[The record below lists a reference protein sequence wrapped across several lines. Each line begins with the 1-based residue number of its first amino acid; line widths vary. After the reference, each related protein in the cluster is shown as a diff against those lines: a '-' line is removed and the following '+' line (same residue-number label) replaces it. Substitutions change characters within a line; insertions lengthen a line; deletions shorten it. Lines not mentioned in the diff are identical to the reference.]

1 MEIGGFDLDK
11 KCLII
16 AELSAN
22 HGGSLDT
29 ALATVKAAKQA
40 GADAIKLQTF
50 TPDTI
55 TIDSDKEYFQI
66 NNGSLW
72 DGRNLYNLYNEA
84 HTPWAWHK
92 ALFDAAE
99 EEGLICFSSP
109 FDKTAVD
116 FLEEFNV
123 PAYKIASFEIQ
134 DTPLIEY
141 TASKGKPIIISTGI
155 ATEEDI
161 KLAVDT
167 CRNVGNDQIIL
178 LKCTSSYPAPIELAN
193 LNTIPDLKT
202 RFGVEA
208 GLSDHTRGI
217 VVPAISV
224 AVGGKVIEKHFILD
238 KNIGGPDVEFSLDP
252 KEFRE
257 MVDSV
262 RAAESALGIATYD
275 MDEKV
280 KKNRQFARSL
290 FIVKDVKEGEVFTE
304 DNVRS
309 IRPGNGLHPKFL
321 TSVLGKSANMAIERG
336 TPLQKEHFT

>member
-1 MEIGGFDLDK
+1 MEGFD
-11 KCLII
+11 
-16 AELSAN
+16 
-22 HGGSLDT
+22 
-29 ALATVKAAKQA
+29 
-40 GADAIKLQTF
+40 
-50 TPDTI
+50 
-55 TIDSDKEYFQI
+55 
-66 NNGSLW
+66 
-72 DGRNLYNLYNEA
+72 
-84 HTPWAWHK
+84 
-92 ALFDAAE
+92 
-99 EEGLICFSSP
+99 
-109 FDKTAVD
+109 
-116 FLEEFNV
+116 V

-167 CRNVGNDQIIL
+167 CRAAGNNQIIL

-238 KNIGGPDVEFSLDP
+238 KKIGGPDVEFSLDP

-262 RAAESALGIATYD
+262 RAAESALGIATYE

-290 FIVKDVKEGEVFTE
+290 FVVKDVDKGEVFTE
-304 DNVRS
+304 ENVRS

-321 TSVLGKSANMAIERG
+321 KDVLGKKATVTVERG
-336 TPLQKEHFT
+336 TPLMSHHFS